1 VREARLAC
9 DGARPDTQR
18 ITVVTRRRPA
28 RRSAPDPEPVLAV
41 LSGDPDD
48 LRRMKR
54 RATGLLVLT
63 ALVFLL
69 SFALPDT
76 IATGYLRA
84 AAEAGMI
91 GGVADWFA
99 VTALFRHPLGLRIPH
114 TALVPR
120 KKDELATKLGE
131 FVTGHFLTPDAV
143 VEQVAQ
149 ARLVRRVA
157 ERLASGET
165 AGSVGA
171 DVAAALTAVLDAVD
185 ERALTDQVL
194 DLARRDLDRRSYTPV
209 LGQFLARAV
218 EGQGQ
223 RPLVD
228 VCVSRTRLH
237 LVDRR
242 EELVPQIRAFLVSQ
256 GMLLAVFTTNGRVE
270 TLIDRGVELLAQ
282 VEADPDHEL
291 RRWLD
296 GLLASWVDDL
306 RYDAGTARRVD
317 GQLRALLEDP
327 HLQSLLHAVLVDV
340 VASVRTSLAEVD
352 GGLQQRLAGLVRDA
366 ASRVLLDRALEGRIE
381 QRLQAA
387 VRYAVENYGNAV
399 VALISRT
406 VAGWEAADASAR
418 IEAAVGRD
426 LQFIRIN
433 GTVVGALAGLVIHAV
448 AVLLG

>member
-1 VREARLAC
+1 VPLLTRHRTTGRHRHGKGGPA
-9 DGARPDTQR
+9 GTRPSGR
-18 ITVVTRRRPA
+18 V
-28 RRSAPDPEPVLAV
+28 PEPVLSV
-41 LSGDPDD
+41 LAGDPVD

-54 RATGLLVLT
+54 RATGLLVVT
-63 ALVFLL
+63 AAVFLV
-69 SFALPDT
+69 SFLLPET
-76 IATGYLRA
+76 TATGYLRA
-84 AAEAGMI
+84 AAEAGMV
-91 GGVADWFA
+91 GGLADWFA
-99 VTALFRHPLGLRIPH
+99 VTALFRHPLGLPIPH

-171 DVAAALTAVLDAVD
+171 DVAAAATALLDAVD
-185 ERALTDQVL
+185 EHAVTDQLL

-228 VCVSRTRLH
+228 VCVSRTRVYLESH
-237 LVDRR
+237 R
-242 EELVPQIRAFLVSQ
+242 EELLPQLRAFLESQ
-256 GMLLAVFTTNGRVE
+256 GFMVKVFITDARVYLLILRA
-270 TLIDRGVELLAQ
+270 VELLRE
-282 VEADPDHEL
+282 VEADPEHEL

-306 RYDAGTARRVD
+306 RYDADTARRVD
-317 GQLRALLEDP
+317 AQLRALLEDP
-327 HLQSLLHAVLVDV
+327 HLQSLLHAVVTDV

-352 GGLQQRLAGLVRDA
+352 GGLQQRLAALVQEA
-366 ASRVLLDRALEGRIE
+366 ASRVLLDPALERRLE
-381 QRLQAA
+381 ERLQTA
-387 VRYAVENYGNAV
+387 VRYAVENYGDTV

-448 AVLLG
+448 AVTLG

>member
-1 VREARLAC
+1 MLA
-9 DGARPDTQR
+9 
-18 ITVVTRRRPA
+18 
-28 RRSAPDPEPVLAV
+28 
-41 LSGDPDD
+41 GDPAD

-54 RATGLLVLT
+54 RATGLLVVT
-63 ALVFLL
+63 ALVFLA

-76 IATGYLRA
+76 TATGYLRA
-84 AAEAGMI
+84 AAEAGMV
-91 GGVADWFA
+91 GGIADWFA

-171 DVAAALTAVLDAVD
+171 DAAAALTALLDAVD
-185 ERALTDQVL
+185 ERALTEQVL

-228 VCVSRTRLH
+228 VAVSRTRIY

-242 EELVPQIRAFLVSQ
+242 EELRPQLRAFLERQ
-256 GMLLAVFTTNGRVE
+256 GRLFWLFTTDNRVD
-270 TLIDRGVELLAQ
+270 TLILRAVELLGE
-282 VEADPDHEL
+282 VESDPDHEL

-306 RYDAGTARRVD
+306 RYDEGTARRVD
-317 GQLRALLEDP
+317 AQLRALLDDP
-327 HLQSLLHAVLVDV
+327 HLQGLLHAVLVDV
-340 VASVRTSLAEVD
+340 VASLRTSLAEVD
-352 GGLQQRLAGLVRDA
+352 GGLQQRLAGLVQGA
-366 ASRVLLDRALEGRIE
+366 ASKVLLDAELEARIE

-387 VRYAVENYGNAV
+387 VRYAVENYGNTV

-448 AVLLG
+448 AVALG

>member
-1 VREARLAC
+1 
-9 DGARPDTQR
+9 
-18 ITVVTRRRPA
+18 
-28 RRSAPDPEPVLAV
+28 
-41 LSGDPDD
+41 
-48 LRRMKR
+48 
-54 RATGLLVLT
+54 
-63 ALVFLL
+63 
-69 SFALPDT
+69 
-76 IATGYLRA
+76 
-84 AAEAGMI
+84 
-91 GGVADWFA
+91 
-99 VTALFRHPLGLRIPH
+99 
-114 TALVPR
+114 
-120 KKDELATKLGE
+120 
-131 FVTGHFLTPDAV
+131 
-143 VEQVAQ
+143 
-149 ARLVRRVA
+149 VRRVA

-171 DVAAALTAVLDAVD
+171 DVARRPTALLDAVD

-366 ASRVLLDRALEGRIE
+366 ASRVLLDPALERRLE
-381 QRLQAA
+381 ERLQTA
-387 VRYAVENYGNAV
+387 VRYAVENYGDTV

-448 AVLLG
+448 AVALG

>member
-1 VREARLAC
+1 VL
-9 DGARPDTQR
+9 
-18 ITVVTRRRPA
+18 
-28 RRSAPDPEPVLAV
+28 SVLA
-41 LSGDPDD
+41 GDPVD

-54 RATGLLVLT
+54 RATGLLVVT
-63 ALVFLL
+63 AAVFLV
-69 SFALPDT
+69 SFLLPDT
-76 IATGYLRA
+76 TATGYLRA
-84 AAEAGMI
+84 AAEAGMV
-91 GGVADWFA
+91 GGLADWFA
-99 VTALFRHPLGLRIPH
+99 VTALFRHPLGLPIPH

-171 DVAAALTAVLDAVD
+171 DVAAAATALLDAVD
-185 ERALTDQVL
+185 EHAVTDQLL

-228 VCVSRTRLH
+228 VCVSRTRVYLESH
-237 LVDRR
+237 R
-242 EELVPQIRAFLVSQ
+242 EELLPQLRAFLESQ
-256 GMLLAVFTTNGRVE
+256 GFMVKVFITDARVYLLILRA
-270 TLIDRGVELLAQ
+270 VELLRE
-282 VEADPDHEL
+282 VEADPEHEL

-306 RYDAGTARRVD
+306 RYDAETARRVD
-317 GQLRALLEDP
+317 AQLRALLEDP
-327 HLQSLLHAVLVDV
+327 HLQSLLHAVVTDV

-352 GGLQQRLAGLVRDA
+352 GGLQQRLAALVQEA
-366 ASRVLLDRALEGRIE
+366 ASRVLLDPALERRLE
-381 QRLQAA
+381 ERLQTA
-387 VRYAVENYGNAV
+387 VRYAVENYGDTV

-418 IEAAVGRD
+418 IEGAVGRD

-448 AVLLG
+448 AVTLG

>member
-1 VREARLAC
+1 MLA
-9 DGARPDTQR
+9 
-18 ITVVTRRRPA
+18 
-28 RRSAPDPEPVLAV
+28 
-41 LSGDPDD
+41 GDPAD

-54 RATGLLVLT
+54 RATGLLVVT
-63 ALVFLL
+63 ALVFLA

-76 IATGYLRA
+76 TATGYLRA
-84 AAEAGMI
+84 AAEAGMV
-91 GGVADWFA
+91 GGIADWFA

-171 DVAAALTAVLDAVD
+171 DAAAALTALLDAVD
-185 ERALTDQVL
+185 ERALTEQVL

-228 VCVSRTRLH
+228 VAVSRTRIY

-242 EELVPQIRAFLVSQ
+242 EELRPQLKAFLERQ
-256 GMLLAVFTTNGRVE
+256 GRLFWLFTTDNRVD
-270 TLIDRGVELLAQ
+270 TLILRAVELLGE
-282 VEADPDHEL
+282 VESDPDQEL

-306 RYDAGTARRVD
+306 RYDEGTARRVD
-317 GQLRALLEDP
+317 AQLRALLDDP
-327 HLQSLLHAVLVDV
+327 HLQGLLHAVLVDV
-340 VASVRTSLAEVD
+340 VASLRTSLAEVD
-352 GGLQQRLAGLVRDA
+352 GGLQQRLAGLVQGA
-366 ASRVLLDRALEGRIE
+366 ASKVLLDAELEARIE

-387 VRYAVENYGNAV
+387 VRYAVENYGNTV

-448 AVLLG
+448 AVALG

>member
-1 VREARLAC
+1 VPPQTRS
-9 DGARPDTQR
+9 R
-18 ITVVTRRRPA
+18 ITVVPRRGTRGPHRTPGRL
-28 RRSAPDPEPVLAV
+28 REPVLSV
-41 LSGDPDD
+41 LAGDPAD

-54 RATGLLVLT
+54 RATGLLVVT
-63 ALVFLL
+63 AVIFLL

-76 IATGYLRA
+76 TATGYLRA
-84 AAEAGMI
+84 AAEAGMV
-91 GGVADWFA
+91 GGIADWFA

-149 ARLVRRVA
+149 AGLVRRVA

-171 DVAAALTAVLDAVD
+171 DAAAAATALLDAVD
-185 ERALTDQVL
+185 EHALTDQLL

-228 VCVSRTRLH
+228 VCVSRTRMY
-237 LVDRR
+237 LVTRR
-242 EELVPQIRAFLVSQ
+242 DDLRPQLKAFLESQ
-256 GMLLAVFTTNGRVE
+256 GRLFWLFTTDNRVD
-270 TLIDRGVELLAQ
+270 TLILRAVELLGE
-282 VEADPDHEL
+282 VEADPSHEL
-291 RRWLD
+291 RQWLD

-306 RYDAGTARRVD
+306 RYDAETARRVD
-317 GQLRALLEDP
+317 AQLRALLEDP
-327 HLQSLLHAVLVDV
+327 HLQSLLHAVVTDV

-352 GGLQQRLAGLVRDA
+352 GGLQQRLAALVQEA
-366 ASRVLLDRALEGRIE
+366 ASRVLLDPALERRLE
-381 QRLQAA
+381 ERLQTA
-387 VRYAVENYGNAV
+387 VRYAVENYGDTV

-448 AVLLG
+448 ELLLS

>member
-1 VREARLAC
+1 
-9 DGARPDTQR
+9 
-18 ITVVTRRRPA
+18 
-28 RRSAPDPEPVLAV
+28 
-41 LSGDPDD
+41 
-48 LRRMKR
+48 MKR
-54 RATGLLVLT
+54 RATGLLVVT
-63 ALVFLL
+63 ALVFLA

-76 IATGYLRA
+76 TATGYLRA
-84 AAEAGMI
+84 AAEAGMV
-91 GGVADWFA
+91 GGIADWFA

-171 DVAAALTAVLDAVD
+171 DVAAAATALLDAVD

-228 VCVSRTRLH
+228 VCVSRTRLY
-237 LVDRR
+237 LVHRR
-242 EELVPQIRAFLVSQ
+242 EELRPQLKAFLERQ
-256 GMLLAVFTTNGRVE
+256 GRVFWLFTTDNRVD
-270 TLIDRGVELLAQ
+270 TLILRAVELLGE

-306 RYDAGTARRVD
+306 RYDAGTAQRVD
-317 GQLRALLEDP
+317 AQLRALLDDP
-327 HLQSLLHAVLVDV
+327 HLQGLLHAVVVDV
-340 VASVRTSLAEVD
+340 VASLRTSLAEVD
-352 GGLQQRLAGLVRDA
+352 GGLQQRLAGLVQDA
-366 ASRVLLDRALEGRIE
+366 ASKVLQDAELEGRIE
-381 QRLQAA
+381 QRLHAA
-387 VRYAVENYGNAV
+387 VRYAVENYGDTV

-433 GTVVGALAGLVIHAV
+433 GTVVGALAGLLIHAV